1 MLLYG
6 ALSGT
11 LVRTARPDTPLPSA
25 VHDGLPARHRD
36 ELAAARDAFPL
47 SRSLQE
53 LPCSAA
59 GRVQRVLADD
69 EGAVR
74 VHELTITAPLP
85 LGAGDAQDVG
95 PVRYV
100 ELSKAF
106 FSGLLRAMPL
116 MSTLRTVRSWLAEM
130 VVTVDAPQFTR
141 SYDSAAA
148 ATAAGEATPATR
160 ATK

>member
-6 ALSGT
+6 ALPGKI
-11 LVRTARPDTPLPSA
+11 VRTARADTPLPSGG
-25 VHDGLPARHRD
+25 HGGLPARHRD
-36 ELAAARDAFPL
+36 ELAAAPDAFPL

-69 EGAVR
+69 EVAVR

-95 PVRYV
+95 TVRYV

-106 FSGLLRAMPL
+106 FSG
-116 MSTLRTVRSWLAEM
+116 
-130 VVTVDAPQFTR
+130 VTARDALDVDTQ
-141 SYDSAAA
+141 D
-148 ATAAGEATPATR
+148 GQVL
-160 ATK
+160 